1 MKHGLDQDKLFVK
14 CRMPQPVPA
23 PDGSYEFKIII
34 RAISAI
40 MGKLLQAPQ
49 PGASS
54 QVRNKYY
61 DDYAKKYKDISDHH
75 TFVDPEYLTL
85 ADVEL
90 QGNEWDDY
98 GDNTF
103 RRMANLR
110 RKVTATVAG
119 FPLTYEEGEVVDLIY
134 KPNQPG
140 FVSFGAPKEHVI
152 EGHNVSSPYRRRSRR
167 KNRRIRRRSTRKN

>member
-1 MKHGLDQDKLFVK
+1 M
-14 CRMPQPVPA
+14 PA
-23 PDGSYEFKIII
+23 PDESYRFYIVI
-34 RAISAI
+34 RSISAI
-40 MGKLLQAPQ
+40 MSKLLQAPQ
-49 PGASS
+49 PGASA

-75 TFVDPEYLTL
+75 TFVNPAYLTL

-90 QGNEWDDY
+90 QENEWDDY

-119 FPLTYEEGEVVDLIY
+119 FPVKYEEGEVVDLIY
-134 KPNQPG
+134 KPNQPSG
-140 FVSFGAPKEHVI
+140 TVSFGAPKEHVI

-167 KNRRIRRRSTRKN
+167 RNRRIRRRSTRKN